1 MNYSEKQKIRIGLIF
16 GGKSGEHEV
25 SLKSAK
31 EVMENLD
38 KDKYD
43 IVPIA
48 ITKKGNWLVGTKS
61 QAYLELNSPM
71 AEKAGGVSLEH
82 SQGLVS
88 TEKRGML
95 IDFSESNLA
104 DDKIDLVFPIGHGA
118 YIEDGK
124 IQGMLEMLGMPYLFS
139 GTLASALAMNKQKT
153 KLVAKNAGLKVAK
166 EIILRENKKYSVD
179 KIIKKL
185 GLPIVIKPIESGS
198 SVGMS
203 ICREENQLEGA
214 IKKAFEYSSE
224 IMLEQFIRGRELT
237 VTVMGNDPPKALP
250 VVEIIP
256 KVSDFFSYEAKYQAG
271 GSEEICPAD
280 IPEEIRKKVQRY
292 AIKIFK
298 ALDCNDLARADFIW
312 NEATGK
318 IYFLEINTIP
328 GMTAASLAP
337 KAAKAAGLTFP
348 QFLDKLIK
356 LGIERKIKRI

>member
-1 MNYSEKQKIRIGLIF
+1 MNSSKKHKIKIGLIF

-31 EVMENLD
+31 EVMDNLD

-48 ITKKGNWLVGTKS
+48 ITKKGNWLVGTKGH
-61 QAYLELNSPM
+61 AYLNLNLPR
-71 AEKAGGVSLEH
+71 AEMAGGVSLEH
-82 SQGLVS
+82 SQSLVAEDKERILAGF
-88 TEKRGML
+88 TES
-95 IDFSESNLA
+95 DA
-104 DDKIDLVFPIGHGA
+104 DEGKIDLVFPIGHGA

-124 IQGMLEMLGMPYLFS
+124 IQGLLEMLGIPYLFS

-153 KLVAKNAGLKVAK
+153 KLVAKSAGLKVAK
-166 EIILRENKKYSVD
+166 EIILKQNKKYNTV

-185 GLPIVIKPIESGS
+185 SLPIVVKPIESGS

-203 ICREENQLEGA
+203 ICRQENELDSA
-214 IKKAFEYSSE
+214 IGKAFEYSE
-224 IMLEQFIRGRELT
+224 DVMLEQFIQGRELT
-237 VTVMGNDPPKALP
+237 VAVMGNVHSKALP

-271 GSEEICPAD
+271 GSEEVCPAD
-280 IPEEIRKKVQRY
+280 IPEEIRKKAQRY

-298 ALDCNDLARADFIW
+298 ALDCHDLARADFIW
-312 NEATGK
+312 EETTGK

-328 GMTAASLAP
+328 GMTSASLAP
-337 KAAKAAGLTFP
+337 KAAKAAGLAFP
-348 QFLDKLIK
+348 QFLDKLIE
-356 LGIERKIKRI
+356 LGMKRKK